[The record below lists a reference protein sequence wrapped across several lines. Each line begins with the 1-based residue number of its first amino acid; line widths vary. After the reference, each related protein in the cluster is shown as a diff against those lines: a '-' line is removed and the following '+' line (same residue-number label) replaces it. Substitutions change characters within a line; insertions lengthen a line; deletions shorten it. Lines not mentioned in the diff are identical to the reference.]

1 MRAAHRL
8 TLGDLLGRST
18 ARQPLDNRKM
28 RIFCLSSDA
37 GDPLEAVLGDFV
49 ELWSMVDMELVNAAT
64 ETTNHRWSAVSPFAD
79 PLKMEIQ

>member
-1 MRAAHRL
+1 M
-8 TLGDLLGRST
+8 GRST
-18 ARQPLDNRKM
+18 ARQPMDNRKM
-28 RIFCLSSDA
+28 RIFWLSSDS

-49 ELWSMVDMELVNAAT
+49 ELWSMVDKELVNAAT